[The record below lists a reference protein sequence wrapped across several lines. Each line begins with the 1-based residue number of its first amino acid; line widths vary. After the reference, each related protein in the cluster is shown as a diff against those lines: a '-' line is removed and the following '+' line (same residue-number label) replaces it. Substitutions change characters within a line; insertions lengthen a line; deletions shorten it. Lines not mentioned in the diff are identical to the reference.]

1 MEDTLIAP
9 AVARDVAAPSAKPRW
24 RDLREWLELVEDYG
38 SLRHIDSEVDPE
50 EELAAIAWMTT
61 RRPSEP
67 ALLFEKFVHNP
78 LNCRVLINILGASKE
93 RYALA
98 VGIDPEMSL
107 SDMVQATRH
116 LVKQR
121 IPPIYVAKDK
131 APVNEVVWRDKDIDL
146 TKFPAPKF
154 WPADGGAFIGT
165 GGITLTR
172 HPDGGRINVGV
183 YRQQLF
189 EKNRIGLNC
198 VPGRHGLADCEA
210 AWAQGKPAEIVSA
223 FGIDPVLFM
232 VGSQRFGPNESEL
245 DAAGGI
251 MGQPVELTTAEF
263 VSLPIPARAEIV
275 IEGLVHPG
283 DVQTE
288 GPLGEFHGFYSGGPK
303 LNPVIEVKAVHFRRN
318 PILTAALMANY
329 PSSEVGEHH
338 SLMRSARIY
347 DDLDRIGIPG
357 IKAVYCHPAA
367 AGGACMAVV
376 SLKQMYVGH
385 ASQALALTAQSPA
398 ATYYTKW
405 IIAVDD
411 DVDPT
416 NFDDVVWAMSTRC
429 NPADDIDFIRNTMSF
444 RADPSLAP
452 NNKPHGSKILINACA
467 PYRWINQQPMR
478 TFLRKSVY
486 DRVAKR
492 WGELKLPG
500 RPPQVKSF
508 FEENSS
514 PQDAVE

>member
-1 MEDTLIAP
+1 MAMEDIVIAP
-9 AVARDVAAPSAKPRW
+9 AAPRAAAAPSVKPRW
-24 RDLREWLELVEDYG
+24 RDLREWLKLVEDYG
-38 SLRHIDSEVDPE
+38 SLRRITAEVDPV
-50 EELAAIAWMTT
+50 EELSAISWMTT
-61 RRPSEP
+61 RKPSEP
-67 ALLFEKFVHNP
+67 ALLFERFAHNP

-107 SDMVQATRH
+107 PDMVQETRR
-116 LVKQR
+116 LVKLR
-121 IPPIYVAKDK
+121 IPPIHVAKDK
-131 APVNEVVWRDKDIDL
+131 APVNEVVWRGDEIDL

-172 HPDGGRINVGV
+172 PPEGGRINVGV

-189 EKNRIGLNC
+189 DKNHIGINC
-198 VPGRHGLADCEA
+198 VPGRHGLADMEA
-210 AWAQGKPAEIVSA
+210 WWAQGKPAEIVSA

-232 VGSQRFGPNESEL
+232 VGCQRFGPHESEL

-251 MGQPVELTTAEF
+251 MGHPVELTDAEF

-283 DVQTE
+283 VAQTE
-288 GPLGEFHGFYSGGPK
+288 GPLGEFHGFYSGGAK
-303 LNPVIEVKAVHFRRN
+303 QNPVVEIKAVHFRKN

-347 DDLDRIGIPG
+347 DDLDRMGVPG

-429 NPADDIDFIRNTMSF
+429 NPSDDVDFIRNTMSF

-452 NNKPHGSKILINACA
+452 SAKPHGSKILINACA
-467 PYRWINQQPMR
+467 PYRWIKEQPMR

-500 RPPQVKSF
+500 RPPQVGSF
-508 FEENSS
+508 FEEK
-514 PQDAVE
+514 